1 LLPRRARIG
10 RLLTPLPAG
19 PLGRWDHAAVVD
31 IALDHGTLTSTTAL
45 DLLGGAN
52 FIAVQGPLGWELLQA
67 REATLIGPG
76 QYRLRQ
82 LLRGLRGTEG
92 AMGAASGSRMVVI
105 DAACQ
110 RLPVPLAGLGQPR
123 TLRAGPASRPLT
135 DGSYTETQFTPHGIG
150 LRPFA
155 PAHLRA
161 RRNPGTGDIT
171 LTWTR
176 RSRALEADSWE
187 GFEVPLGEEVE
198 SYAVSIL
205 ASPVGAVL
213 RTLNAATP
221 QVIYTAAQQA
231 ADFGAAL
238 GPGAPLTFAVR
249 QVSMAVGMG
258 AEAKRTVGVG

>member
-1 LLPRRARIG
+1 M
-10 RLLTPLPAG
+10 
-19 PLGRWDHAAVVD
+19 
-31 IALDHGTLTSTTAL
+31 
-45 DLLGGAN
+45 
-52 FIAVQGPLGWELLQA
+52 QGPSGWELLQA

-82 LLRGLRGTEG
+82 LLRGQRGTEG
-92 AMGAASGSRMVVI
+92 AMGAASGSPLIVI

-110 RLPVPLAGLGQPR
+110 RLPIALAALGLPR
-123 TLRAGPASRPLT
+123 TFRTGPASRPLT
-135 DGSYTETQFTPHGIG
+135 DGSYTETPFTPHGIG

-176 RSRALEADSWE
+176 RSRAPEADSWE

-198 SYAVSIL
+198 SYAVTIL
-205 ASPVGAVL
+205 ASHAGAVL

-231 ADFGAAL
+231 ADFGAPL
-238 GPGAPLTFAVR
+238 GPGASLSFAVR
-249 QVSMAVGMG
+249 QVSMAVGPG
-258 AEAKRTVGVG
+258 WPRQATRPI